1 MEISTVNVKDLVEKG
16 IAILTE
22 PPKRLPTDTMTDA
35 PLLGNGDLG
44 AAIGGDGA
52 EQVFYLG
59 KNDFWTQAHLA
70 QTDKQR
76 QQRLLEK
83 EGRRSGT
90 RLSLIHI

>member
-44 AAIGGDGA
+44 AAIGG
-52 EQVFYLG
+52 
-59 KNDFWTQAHLA
+59 
-70 QTDKQR
+70 
-76 QQRLLEK
+76 EK
-83 EGRRSGT
+83 ETFKAIRSAVGISLENRR
-90 RLSLIHI
+90 RLPQ